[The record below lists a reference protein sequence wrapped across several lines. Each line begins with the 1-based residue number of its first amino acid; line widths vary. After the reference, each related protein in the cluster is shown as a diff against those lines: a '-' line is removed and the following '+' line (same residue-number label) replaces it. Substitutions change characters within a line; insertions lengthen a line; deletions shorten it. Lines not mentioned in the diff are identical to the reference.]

1 MPKGDSLKKY
11 KSEQKFQTRQLLER
25 TIKELKSSGTKVTV
39 DQLASLCGISRATI
53 YANYKD
59 LLENMPNKPTATAKR
74 SEKEGN
80 EKEALIEALR
90 EENKKL
96 RQSNLTLMDQV
107 VALKLLLEKTISS
120 STSTEAQRDA

>member
-59 LLENMPNKPTATAKR
+59 LLGNMPHKPNATVKKA
-74 SEKEGN
+74 EKEGN

-120 STSTEAQRDA
+120 STSTGAQRDA

>member
-39 DQLASLCGISRATI
+39 DQLASQCGISRATI

-59 LLENMPNKPTATAKR
+59 LLGNMPNKAITSAKPT
-74 SEKEGN
+74 EKDVN
-80 EKEALIEALR
+80 EKETLIESLR

-120 STSTEAQRDA
+120 STSTEAQHDA

>member
-39 DQLASLCGISRATI
+39 DQLASQCGISRATI

-59 LLENMPNKPTATAKR
+59 LLSNMPHKPTATVKKAD
-74 SEKEGN
+74 KEGN

-120 STSTEAQRDA
+120 STSTGAQRDA

>member
-11 KSEQKFQTRQLLER
+11 KSEQKFQTRQLLEK
-25 TIKELKSSGTKVTV
+25 TIKELKASGTKVSV
-39 DQLASLCGISRATI
+39 EQLASLCGISRATI

-59 LLENMPNKPTATAKR
+59 LLGNMPTKPTPSVK
-74 SEKEGN
+74 SVEKAVN
-80 EKEALIEALR
+80 EKEVLIETLR

-96 RQSNLTLMDQV
+96 RQANLTLMDQV
-107 VALKLLLEKTISS
+107 VALRLLLEKTISS

>member
-39 DQLASLCGISRATI
+39 DQLASQCGISRATI

-59 LLENMPNKPTATAKR
+59 LLGNMPHKPTATVKKAD
-74 SEKEGN
+74 KEGN
-80 EKEALIEALR
+80 EKETLIEALR

-120 STSTEAQRDA
+120 STSTGAQRDA

>member
-59 LLENMPNKPTATAKR
+59 LLGNMPSKTSTAAKPAEKD
-74 SEKEGN
+74 SKEKEV
-80 EKEALIEALR
+80 LIEALR

-96 RQSNLTLMDQV
+96 RQSNVTLMDQV
-107 VALKLLLEKTISS
+107 IALKLLLEKND
-120 STSTEAQRDA
+120 QLVHFN

>member
-59 LLENMPNKPTATAKR
+59 LLGNMLIKATTAAKPA
-74 SEKEGN
+74 EKDVN
-80 EKEALIEALR
+80 EKETLIESLR

-120 STSTEAQRDA
+120 STSIEAQRDA